1 MLYSAIATIYAPDWK
16 TSAVLLVSLGA
27 LLFWASDLVLAW
39 NKFVTPL
46 RHGRE
51 WNIVLYY
58 LGQIGLV
65 AGVINQFG

>member
-1 MLYSAIATIYAPDWK
+1 MSTINTPEWK
-16 TSAVLLVSLGA
+16 NSAVVLVSAGA

-39 NKFVTPL
+39 NRFVSPL
-46 RHGRE
+46 KRGAV
-51 WNIVLYY
+51 WNTILYC